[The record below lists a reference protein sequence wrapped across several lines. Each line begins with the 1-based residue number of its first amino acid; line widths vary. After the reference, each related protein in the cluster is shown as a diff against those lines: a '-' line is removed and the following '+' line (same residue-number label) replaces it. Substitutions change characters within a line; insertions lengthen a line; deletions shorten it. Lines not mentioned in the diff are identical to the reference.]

1 MREYFETLRKIIEL
15 DYGPDYPGRE
25 SERNALLSDLRALG
39 RVRAR
44 LKA

>member
-15 DYGPDYPGRE
+15 DYSGDPGRE
-25 SERNALLSDLRALG
+25 SERNALLSELRELG

>member
-1 MREYFETLRKIIEL
+1 MKEYFETLKKIIDL

-25 SERNALLSDLRALG
+25 GERNALLSELRELG